1 MLLALIKVI
10 DFIFSVLDKPL
21 SLFFLIQLKL
31 ALLIISLAALGV
43 QIIYFT
49 LFLLAFRKSDKPVSL
64 ERPGV
69 SVIVAAHDE
78 EENLLELVP
87 LLLSQNYAEFE
98 VIIVEDRSNDGTYD
112 YLLQATKENEK
123 LKMVRVTHKP
133 DHINGKKFALTL
145 GIKSARYDWLLFTDA
160 DCRPVSLNWIAS
172 MAHQFQEGKK
182 IVIGFSPY
190 IKTGGLLNSFI
201 RFESYLTGI
210 QFVGLALLG
219 KPYMGVGR
227 NLAYSKELFLS
238 NKGFNSH
245 LGITGGDDDLFVN
258 QHATK
263 GNTAVNIGNEAT
275 VFSKPKTTWGDFLHQ
290 KFRHLS
296 VGKRYKFFDKI
307 ILSLFSFTWLLTWFF
322 VVPVMVLFPLQQ
334 TVLIVFLMRMILLT
348 VSFHFLPRKLGDSFE
363 AWKSPFLDFMYA
375 FYYLVTG
382 AKALLV
388 KKVRWKN

>member
-1 MLLALIKVI
+1 LTLV
-10 DFIFSVLDKPL
+10 
-21 SLFFLIQLKL
+21 
-31 ALLIISLAALGV
+31 IISLAVLGI
-43 QIIYFT
+43 QIIYLI
-49 LFLLAFRKSDKPVSL
+49 LFLLAFRKADKLDSL
-64 ERPGV
+64 EQPGV

-78 EENLLELVP
+78 EENLRELIP
-87 LLLSQNYAEFE
+87 LLLSQNYSEFE
-98 VIIVEDRSNDGTYD
+98 VIIVEDRSNDGTFD
-112 YLLQATKENEK
+112 YLLQATKEHDK

-145 GIKSARYDWLLFTDA
+145 GIKSARHDWVLFTDA
-160 DCRPVSLNWIAS
+160 DCRPASSNWIAS
-172 MAHQFQEGKK
+172 MAHQFNEGKK

-190 IKTGGLLNSFI
+190 VKTGGLLNSFI
-201 RFESYLTGI
+201 RFESFLTGI
-210 QFVGLALLG
+210 QFVGFALLG

-227 NLAYSKELFLS
+227 SLAYRKELFLD

-245 LGITGGDDDLFVN
+245 LGVTGGDDDLFVN

-263 GNTAVNIGNEAT
+263 GNTSVNIASEAI
-275 VFSKPKTTWGDFLHQ
+275 VLSNPKTTWSDFLHQ

-307 ILSLFSFTWLLTWFF
+307 ILGLFSLTWLLTWFW

-334 TVLIVFLMRMILLT
+334 AVLILFLIRVILLAA
-348 VSFHFLPRKLGDSFE
+348 SFHFLPRKLGDSFE
-363 AWKSPFLDFMYA
+363 AWKTPFLDFMYA

-382 AKALLV
+382 AKALFV

>member
-1 MLLALIKVI
+1 MTLV
-10 DFIFSVLDKPL
+10 
-21 SLFFLIQLKL
+21 
-31 ALLIISLAALGV
+31 IISFAVLGI
-43 QIIYFT
+43 QIIYFI
-49 LFLLAFRKSDKPVSL
+49 LFLLAFRKLDKLVSL
-64 ERPGV
+64 EQPSV

-78 EENLLELVP
+78 EENLRELVP

-123 LKMVRVTHKP
+123 LKMVSVTHKP

-145 GIKSARYDWLLFTDA
+145 GIKSARHDWVLFTDA
-160 DCRPVSLNWIAS
+160 DCRPASPNWIAS
-172 MAHQFQEGKK
+172 MAHQFHEGKK

-190 IKTGGLLNSFI
+190 LKTGGLLNSFI
-201 RFESYLTGI
+201 RFESFLTGI

-227 NLAYSKELFLS
+227 CLAYRKELFLD

-263 GNTAVNIGNEAT
+263 KNTSVNIGNEAI

-307 ILSLFSFTWLLTWFF
+307 ILGLFSFTWLLTWFL
-322 VVPVMVLFPLQQ
+322 VVPVIVLFSWQQ
-334 TVLIVFLMRMILLT
+334 TVLIVFLIRMILLA

-363 AWKSPFLDFMYA
+363 PWKTPFLDFMYA

-382 AKALLV
+382 AKALFV